1 MRPFKFEQQ
10 KLNEESIPFYTRIGL
25 LSVRFS
31 EIESLIGHII
41 EKLINSDE
49 EMISYL
55 LIERNV
61 LDKNLEILSLIN
73 EKRSFEK
80 EKINKI
86 ISELRALKTT
96 RNFFIHG
103 VWSDVKSDEK
113 GKNYIYCADHKWKK
127 EKQIPAYMKN
137 FNGTLST
144 RYKSTKF
151 TTLDLDKKIEKASEI
166 LFNLKSIWEVLDEEG
181 ENAFRY

>member
-1 MRPFKFEQQ
+1 MRPFKFQQ
-10 KLNEESIPFYTRIGL
+10 QELDEKNIPFYARIGL

-31 EIESLIGHII
+31 EIESLINHII

-73 EKRSFEK
+73 KKRSYEE
-80 EKINKI
+80 EKINNI
-86 ISELRALKTT
+86 ISELRALKET

-103 VWSDVKSDEK
+103 VWSEIKSNEK
-113 GKNYIYCADHKWKK
+113 GETYIYCADHRWKK
-127 EKQIPAYMKN
+127 EKQIPTHMKG
-137 FNGTLST
+137 FNTTLST
-144 RYKSTKF
+144 RYKQTKF
-151 TTLDLDKKIEKASEI
+151 ALKDFDSKIKKADEISQDLKT
-166 LFNLKSIWEVLDEEG
+166 IWKVLEEEG
-181 ENAFRY
+181 ENAFI

>member
-1 MRPFKFEQQ
+1 MKPFKFEQQ

-25 LSVRFS
+25 LSICFS

-41 EKLINSDE
+41 EKLINSDDE
-49 EMISYL
+49 KISFL

-61 LDKNLEILSLIN
+61 LDRNLEILSLIN
-73 EKRSFEK
+73 ESRSFEE
-80 EKINKI
+80 EKISSI
-86 ISELRALKTT
+86 ISDLRVLKAT

-113 GKNYIYCADHKWKK
+113 GQNYIYCSDHKWRK
-127 EKQIPAYMKN
+127 EKQIPTYMKN
-137 FNGTLST
+137 FSGTLST

-151 TTLDLDKKIEKASEI
+151 TTKDLDKKIEKANEI
-166 LFNLKSIWEVLDEEG
+166 LYNLKSIWKTLDEKG
-181 ENAFRY
+181 ENAFLY